1 MRTRRRAE
9 PAAVPLPPV
18 ARRRSRAADPP
29 PALKVFRLL
38 AAEFAAVPDE
48 TLVSWLELTAPLVSK
63 KRFGKLYDQALALL
77 TAHRLKMAGYGDSTY
92 GTVGDTLRIGSY
104 SEGETSVSFTV
115 NQGTNLLVDAELALT
130 QYGLEFLTLRRLVV
144 IPIRSAGE
152 AR

>member
-1 MRTRRRAE
+1 MTVIE
-9 PAAVPLPPV
+9 I
-18 ARRRSRAADPP
+18 
-29 PALKVFRLL
+29 FRLV
-38 AAEFAAVPDE
+38 APEFKDLDDDKVMAW
-48 TLVSWLELTAPLVSK
+48 SELTAPLISK
-63 KRFGKLYDQALALL
+63 KVFGKLYDQALALL
-77 TAHRLKMAGYGDSTY
+77 TAHRLKMAGYGDCTY

-130 QYGLEFLTLRRLVV
+130 PYGLEYLSLRRLVV

>member
-1 MRTRRRAE
+1 MTVIE
-9 PAAVPLPPV
+9 I
-18 ARRRSRAADPP
+18 
-29 PALKVFRLL
+29 FRLV
-38 AAEFAAVPDE
+38 ATEFKDLDDDKVMAW
-48 TLVSWLELTAPLVSK
+48 SELTAPLISK
-63 KRFGKLYDQALALL
+63 KVFGKLYDQALALL
-77 TAHRLKMAGYGDSTY
+77 TAHRLKMAGYGDSSY

-130 QYGLEFLTLRRLVV
+130 PYGLEYLSLRRLVV